1 MLLNVVFTSFNY
13 AVGPP
18 SMTNVRGFIAIKL
31 SRLAVWIE
39 STLTMRD
46 LVLVASVFLCGRKV
60 LDHIAEGHLHVV
72 DSRPTGPA
80 IALKLCVNL
89 TSHRDEEFTVH
100 KQEKTEKVTRK

>member
-46 LVLVASVFLCGRKV
+46 LVLVASVFYVGAKYSIISLKATCTSS
-60 LDHIAEGHLHVV
+60 IAGLQAQRSH
-72 DSRPTGPA
+72 SNF
-80 IALKLCVNL
+80 ALI
-89 TSHRDEEFTVH
+89 
-100 KQEKTEKVTRK
+100 